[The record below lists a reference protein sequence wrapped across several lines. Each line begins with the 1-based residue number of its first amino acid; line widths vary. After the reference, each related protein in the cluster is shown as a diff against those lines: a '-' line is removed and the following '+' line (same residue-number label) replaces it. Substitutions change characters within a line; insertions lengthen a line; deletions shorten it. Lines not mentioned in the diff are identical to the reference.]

1 MKKFIYAISAI
12 VISAAALFS
21 CGNDEGVLLEH
32 TEDAYHIVETEP
44 VSTLPKVRP
53 AVEKTSA
60 VEDETEES
68 TETTAIAD
76 DKSDEKDESSQTA
89 TKAPDEPAEATEAP
103 ENNEPPADNSGENTA
118 VEEASTE
125 AEREEYYLEGV
136 VYRKLDKSV
145 LIKEVDLS
153 LMTVGVSDAELMNS
167 LEIGDKIQVVH
178 DGYILESYPAQLSK
192 VYSVEVTEKA
202 LYKADVKHFVC
213 DNPAV
218 SESFT
223 VLLPEDWT
231 VSEIEYPTEG
241 DFTDWGF
248 RIIPKDE
255 TTGLDITW
263 HSSFSIREPY
273 DVFPVT
279 VNGYDAKKYG
289 ANGKWRFY
297 GYENGY
303 VASNNFYNT
312 GKYDEYADEFE
323 FILNTLVFGQHDFIG
338 E

>member
-1 MKKFIYAISAI
+1 MKKIICAISAI
-12 VISAAALFS
+12 VISAAAFSS
-21 CGNDEGVLLEH
+21 CGNDEGVLMEH
-32 TEDAYHIVETEP
+32 NDDAYHIVETEP

-53 AVEKTSA
+53 AADETSA
-60 VEDETEES
+60 VEDKSEEN
-68 TETTAIAD
+68 TETTAKAD
-76 DKSDEKDESSQTA
+76 DKPDKKDESSQTA
-89 TKAPDEPAEATEAP
+89 TKAIDEAVEATEAP
-103 ENNEPPADNSGENTA
+103 ENNEPPADNSGENT
-118 VEEASTE
+118 VDEETTTE

-136 VYRKLDKSV
+136 VYRKSEYGILLFERDFSLTSIGFEDDSV
-145 LIKEVDLS
+145 IDTLS
-153 LMTVGVSDAELMNS
+153 L
-167 LEIGDKIQVVH
+167 GDEVRIAY
-178 DGYILESYPAQLSK
+178 DGYIYESFPGQVHEAYGAEIIK
-192 VYSVEVTEKA
+192 EAVYEGEI
-202 LYKADVKHFVC
+202 KHFVC

-218 SESFT
+218 SASFT

-248 RIIPKDE
+248 RIIPKGE

-273 DVFPVT
+273 DVFPVN
-279 VNGYDAKKYG
+279 VNGYDVKKYG

-312 GKYDEYADEFE
+312 SKYDEYADEFE
-323 FILNTLVFGQHDFIG
+323 FILNTLVFGLHNFIG